1 MVRATE
7 FIRQIEG
14 KTQAINQ
21 VLDAKSH
28 LQVLKNREVVKSIAK
43 TVHFLAKQNL
53 LLRGHRDDSQYY
65 DVKGVNPGNFQEL
78 LKFQVEAGDTS
89 LKLHIEEGQ
98 KNATY

>member
-43 TVHFLAKQNL
+43 TVT
-53 LLRGHRDDSQYY
+53 
-65 DVKGVNPGNFQEL
+65 FQQSKTFHSEVTEMTL
-78 LKFQVEAGDTS
+78 NS
-89 LKLHIEEGQ
+89 MM
-98 KNATY
+98 

>member
-14 KTQAINQ
+14 ETQAINQ

-53 LLRGHRDDSQYY
+53 PLRSHRDDSQYY

-78 LKFQVEAGDTS
+78 LKF
-89 LKLHIEEGQ
+89 
-98 KNATY
+98 